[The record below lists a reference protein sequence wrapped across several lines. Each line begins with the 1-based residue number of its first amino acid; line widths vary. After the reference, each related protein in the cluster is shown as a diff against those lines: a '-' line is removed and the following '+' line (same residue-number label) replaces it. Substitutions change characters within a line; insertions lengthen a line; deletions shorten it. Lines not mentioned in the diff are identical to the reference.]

1 MIIPLTVAA
10 KNEEQSLGPCLDAL
24 LVAVRY
30 AADQGIAF
38 DLRVVLDD
46 CTDDT
51 EAVARA
57 RGVRTLRASGG
68 KVEAQRAG
76 LREALANGPPAPDG
90 PDGPHGPHG
99 PHGPAGPICVFID
112 ADVLVT
118 PPTLAALVLALL
130 ARPELVVASPP
141 RRPLPPVSR
150 GWLAWALHIYNRER
164 GFSSQRTWFN
174 GKCFAM
180 RGWSVPTR
188 AELAPRIARLPVDRF
203 YDYSAGMRVDD
214 IYLSRRVV
222 AERGPTPLMETAEGC
237 VVYRAPETW
246 RGMYRYYRR
255 MRMELERVSALF
267 PEYDA
272 AAARYGVRRADRL
285 ATAPLSERVA
295 YHTFTLALALCRVA
309 YRIERAYYQHFSR
322 TTCPAWPPVE
332 ETKCSLATEIHE

>member
-1 MIIPLTVAA
+1 MIVPVTIAA
-10 KNEEQSLGPCLDAL
+10 KNEQYSLGPCLDAL
-24 LVAVRY
+24 LASAGH
-30 AADQGIAF
+30 AAERGIVC
-38 DLRVVLDD
+38 DLLVVLDD

-57 RGVRTLRASGG
+57 RGVRTLRSSGG

-76 LREALANGPPAPDG
+76 LRDG
-90 PDGPHGPHG
+90 PF
-99 PHGPAGPICVFID
+99 CVFVD
-112 ADVLVT
+112 ADVRVS
-118 PPTLAALVLALL
+118 PPTLAALVETMR
-130 ARPELVVASPP
+130 ARPEVVVAFPP

-150 GWLAWALHIYNRER
+150 GWLAWSLHVYNRER

-188 AELAPRIARLPVDRF
+188 AELAARIDGLPADRF
-203 YDYSAGMRVDD
+203 YDYAAGMRIDD

-222 AERGPTPLMETAEGC
+222 AERGPAALMETREGD

-267 PEYDA
+267 PELDA
-272 AAARYGVRRADRL
+272 AAARFGARRADL
-285 ATAPLSERVA
+285 LPSAPLAGRVA
-295 YHTFTLALALCRVA
+295 YGAFTLALAACRIG
-309 YRIERAYYQHFSR
+309 YRLERAYYQRFAR
-322 TTCPAWPPVE
+322 ATCPAWPPVE
-332 ETKCSLATEIHE
+332 ETKCSLVTETRG